1 MGETVDNEKHNNKTR
16 TRSSEKEALG
26 IRARNVQL
34 FPAAL
39 LRSPINRMYL
49 PTHAQTADRIQRR
62 VCVDV
67 YTPTCPEAHNG
78 SRLLVQQPRIYPLL
92 STVCT
97 RPSASTYTSTWSR
110 NIYIY
115 MYIYKCTKTQK
126 IRSDIRFHSRCSLD
140 IKAFNIAKRID
151 ISWTSGFSTSCYS
164 TTKNNVSYVVHSV
177 SSKLILD
184 ERRTRFTSNDSLY
197 IFFIQ
202 KPKKPR

>member
-1 MGETVDNEKHNNKTR
+1 MELNCWKMDQQSTMILNTLNMKKPGNIFGGPSRLTSATCLWYRKEKKGREEMGETVDNEKHNNKTR

-26 IRARNVQL
+26 IRARNVWL

-115 MYIYKCTKTQK
+115 VYIQVYQDIEDS
-126 IRSDIRFHSRCSLD
+126 IRYTFPQPV
-140 IKAFNIAKRID
+140 F
-151 ISWTSGFSTSCYS
+151 
-164 TTKNNVSYVVHSV
+164 
-177 SSKLILD
+177 
-184 ERRTRFTSNDSLY
+184 TRY
-197 IFFIQ
+197 
-202 KPKKPR
+202 

>member
-26 IRARNVQL
+26 IRARNVWL

-49 PTHAQTADRIQRR
+49 PTHAETADRIQRR
-62 VCVDV
+62 VCVGV

-97 RPSASTYTSTWSR
+97 RPSASTYTSTWSK

-115 MYIYKCTKTQK
+115 YIYTQVYQDRENS
-126 IRSDIRFHSRCSLD
+126 IRYTFPPLVFHHSILKLLISRSEL
-140 IKAFNIAKRID
+140 ISAGIAGPPVFPLLLTRQQR
-151 ISWTSGFSTSCYS
+151 TMF
-164 TTKNNVSYVVHSV
+164 
-177 SSKLILD
+177 L
-184 ERRTRFTSNDSLY
+184 TRF
-197 IFFIQ
+197 IAFR
-202 KPKKPR
+202 PG

>member
-1 MGETVDNEKHNNKTR
+1 MAEVGETVDNEKHNNKTR

-26 IRARNVQL
+26 IRARNVWL

-49 PTHAQTADRIQRR
+49 PTHAETADRTQRR
-62 VCVDV
+62 VCVGV

-115 MYIYKCTKTQK
+115 TSVPRQRRFDQIYVSTYTVFTRY
-126 IRSDIRFHSRCSLD
+126 RSF
-140 IKAFNIAKRID
+140 
-151 ISWTSGFSTSCYS
+151 
-164 TTKNNVSYVVHSV
+164 
-177 SSKLILD
+177 
-184 ERRTRFTSNDSLY
+184 
-197 IFFIQ
+197 
-202 KPKKPR
+202 